1 MLKAETGVSLGS
13 PKTRYIKRNYKEV
26 KLKKVFWSEL
36 RALADRLNMSV
47 PELIQLL
54 YRHYNTCNQAQGAGS

>member
-1 MLKAETGVSLGS
+1 MGS

-26 KLKKVFWSEL
+26 KLKRGFWLEL

-54 YRHYNTCNQAQGAGS
+54 YKHFTTCNQAQPGGRVGVSS

>member
-1 MLKAETGVSLGS
+1 LGS

-36 RALADRLNMSV
+36 RALADRLNLSV

-54 YRHYNTCNQAQGAGS
+54 YSHYTTCQAQPRVGVSGG